1 MAQVTPFLM
10 YQGKNAEEALS
21 SYVEL
26 IPDSRIVNLERYGP
40 DGPGPEGT
48 VAAGEALI
56 GGLTVRFFDSYVEH
70 GFGFTPALSLFVTCA
85 DAAEVDRLAGA
96 LGEGGG
102 VLMPPGDYGFSPWFA
117 WVNDRFG
124 VSWQLNAERA

>member
-1 MAQVTPFLM
+1 MTKVTPFLM
-10 YQGKNAEEALS
+10 YQGKVAEEAIRF
-21 SYVEL
+21 YVDV
-26 IPDSRIVNLERYGP
+26 IPDSEIVHIERYGP

-48 VAAGEALI
+48 VAAGEARL
-56 GGLTVRFFDSYVEH
+56 GGLTVRFYDSYVEH

-85 DAAEVDRLAGA
+85 DAAEVDRLAGS
-96 LGEGGG
+96 LGDGGG